1 LRQLGT
7 DLPFMTPAEMRAR
20 GPEPLPADGRTPLER
35 ARARM
40 QAAGQWQPWQAL
52 GRRYPIG
59 CVALEVTQRCNLD
72 CALCYLSESAE
83 ALKDVPLEELYRRI
97 DLIHEHYGP
106 GTDVQ
111 VTGGDPTLR
120 RRDELVA
127 IVQRIAAL
135 GMRPA
140 LFTNGILASRE
151 LLAELCDA
159 GLTDVAFHVDL
170 TQGRKGYATE
180 TALNPLRREY
190 VERARGLPLAVIF
203 NTTVFDGN
211 AREVPDLVR
220 FFVRHSDVVRF
231 CSFQLQAATGRGV
244 LGAAASPLV
253 TPDSVAALIAS
264 GAGAP
269 LHFGAFGAGHPA
281 CNRYAFA
288 LVVDGRVHDPFADR
302 AFAAAALEGT
312 RTIAFDRTDPRA
324 GLRALGGWL
333 ARHPRALVRF
343 LPWAAGHAW
352 RLRRELVAARG
363 RVHKISF
370 FVHSFMDACRL
381 ERERI
386 DACSFMVATRD
397 GPLSMCL
404 HNARRDEHLL
414 RPIALGPAAAPVFWH
429 PVTARTSAT
438 PPARIEVR
446 LTRKTARG
454 RSRAALEEARAA
466 SRCER

>member
-1 LRQLGT
+1 
-7 DLPFMTPAEMRAR
+7 MTPADVGAR
-20 GPEPLPADGRTPLER
+20 RPDPPPADGRTPLER

-72 CALCYLSESAE
+72 CTLCYLSESAE
-83 ALKDVPLEELYRRI
+83 ALKDVPLEELYRRL
-97 DLIHEHYGP
+97 DLIHAHYGP

-127 IVQRIAAL
+127 IVRAIAAR

-151 LLAELCDA
+151 LLAELCEA

-170 TQGRKGYATE
+170 TQGRKGYASE
-180 TALNPLRREY
+180 TALNDLRRAY
-190 VERARGLPLAVIF
+190 LERARGLPLAVIF

-211 AREVPDLVR
+211 ADEVPELVR

-231 CSFQLQAATGRGV
+231 CSFQLQAATGRGT
-244 LGAAASPLV
+244 LGAATSPLV
-253 TPDSVAALIAS
+253 TADSVSALIAA

-269 LHFGAFGAGHPA
+269 LHFGALGAGHPA
-281 CNRYAFA
+281 CNRYALA

-324 GLRALGGWL
+324 SLRALGGWL